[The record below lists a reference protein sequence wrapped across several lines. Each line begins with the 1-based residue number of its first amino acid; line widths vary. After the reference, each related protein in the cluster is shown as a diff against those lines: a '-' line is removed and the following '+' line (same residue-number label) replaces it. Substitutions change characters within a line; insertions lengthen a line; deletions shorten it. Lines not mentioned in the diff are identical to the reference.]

1 MSKLCEGIKLQPIL
15 GSILMNNIVSPTPPA
30 PAANRYVPPS
40 KRSGTEEQTQTQIN
54 IDTQSETLFPSL
66 APVKSSSSP
75 TKAAWGKPKT
85 AKANP
90 TPLNFKATVETQIAN
105 EKREKEGHLTDEQE
119 DKFEG
124 GEEAWATLSLKR
136 GQSQNTVNH
145 RIFDDEDYWDAKTK
159 WTVLGFR
166 NILEDI
172 DRNLKETQCVWIGG
186 EEIERTPSTEPD
198 WFSVRTSHAP
208 SVSYYENKE
217 TSRDKLLAFIGRK
230 KQNLVS
236 K

>member
-15 GSILMNNIVSPTPPA
+15 GSVLMNSIVSPTPPV

-40 KRSGTEEQTQTQIN
+40 KRSGTEEQTHTQIN

-66 APVKSSSSP
+66 APVKSYSSP
-75 TKAAWGKPKT
+75 TKPAWGKPKT
-85 AKANP
+85 ANP

-105 EKREKEGHLTDEQE
+105 EKREREGRLIEQEE

-124 GEEAWATLSLKR
+124 GEEAWATLSLK
-136 GQSQNTVNH
+136 SESHNTVNH
-145 RIFDDEDYWDAKTK
+145 RIFEDEDYWNAKTK
-159 WTVLGFR
+159 WAILGFR
-166 NILEDI
+166 NSLEEI
-172 DRNLKETQCVWIGG
+172 DRNFKDTQCVWIGG
-186 EEIERTPSTEPD
+186 EEIERTPSSEPD
-198 WFSVRTSHAP
+198 WFSARNAYIP
-208 SVSYYENKE
+208 NLSYHENKE